1 MQIFKPMLNT
11 KGKSNPA
18 IGHASNIVLDYVPS
32 VRKEKRDFMQKKIN
46 ESYSEFPIIIDGS
59 PVGNDAEAILLR
71 SMKKKTKIVS
81 DNLILLKIYSKK
93 LNT

>member
-1 MQIFKPMLNT
+1 MLDT

-18 IGHASNIVLDYVPS
+18 IGYTSNIILDYAPS
-32 VRKEKRDFMQKKIN
+32 ACKEKRDFMQKKIN
-46 ESYSEFPIIIDGS
+46 ESYSEFPIIIDRL
-59 PVGNDAEAILLR
+59 PAGNDAEAILLR